1 MRKNN
6 YKKRTVY
13 TIILVVIAILVVGF
27 AILSSTLN
35 IFGGLAVIGGNTFDI
50 KWNNVVVNENSTG
63 VASTEPAISN
73 NDNGT
78 SKQVDFAVTLNTP
91 GKFYEFTVDA
101 VNAGTIDAMIS
112 DYYYHILDVNG
123 NPVDVDFLI
132 FKVSYADDIQLS
144 TGHLLRAGLSAT
156 YKVRVEF
163 SNDISGNELPEGE
176 TVYRFEFGVTYVQ
189 ADDTAFEPG
198 SGSSLPEIPDAI
210 THTSISSGTYYRLN
224 GNTVSIG
231 DLSEDMGDVFTN
243 LNSIPDVGSIN
254 FALKHTIENNQV
266 NRVGIA
272 IQNGNSE
279 VSLDWSSGCY
289 QAGTIS
295 NTITSLFNSLD
306 GGFCQNEGTYIYCDS
321 NSDLSVEFSEDDSIT
336 VSNGVYGCYISEEG
350 SSYCYGE

>member
-6 YKKRTVY
+6 YKKKTFY
-13 TIILVVIAILVVGF
+13 TILFVVIAILVVGF

-50 KWNNVVVNENSTG
+50 KWNNVVVNEDSTG

-123 NPVDVDFLI
+123 DPVDVDFLI
-132 FKVSYADDIQLS
+132 YNVTYADDIQLS

-189 ADDTAFEPG
+189 ADDTAYEPG
-198 SGSSLPEIPDAI
+198 SGRSLPEIPGTI
-210 THTSISSGTYYRLN
+210 PSESLVTGTYYRLN
-224 GNTVSIG
+224 GNNVTVG
-231 DLSEDMGDVFTN
+231 NLVDGLGDVFTD
-243 LNSIPDVGSIN
+243 LNSIPDVGSVN
-254 FALKHTIENNQV
+254 FALKHNLANSHV
-266 NRVGIA
+266 NSVGIA
-272 IQNGNSE
+272 IKYGNSE

-289 QAGTIS
+289 DAGTIY

-306 GGFCQNEGTYIYCDS
+306 GGFCQSEGTYVYCDS
-321 NSDLSVEFSEDDSIT
+321 NSDLSIEFSEDDSIT

>member
-6 YKKRTVY
+6 YKKRTVF
-13 TIILVVIAILVVGF
+13 IILLVVIAILVVGF

-123 NPVDVDFLI
+123 DPVDVDFLI
-132 FKVSYADDIQLS
+132 YNVTYADDIQLS

-189 ADDTAFEPG
+189 ADDTAYEPG
-198 SGSSLPEIPDAI
+198 SGSSLPEIPGTIPSESLVA
-210 THTSISSGTYYRLN
+210 GTYYRLN
-224 GNTVSIG
+224 GNNVTVG
-231 DLSEDMGDVFTN
+231 DLVDGLGDVFTD
-243 LNSIPDVGSIN
+243 LNSIPDVGSVN
-254 FALKHTIENNQV
+254 FALKHNLANSHV
-266 NRVGIA
+266 SRVGVA
-272 IQNGNSE
+272 IKNGNSE
-279 VSLDWSSGCY
+279 VYLDWSSGCY
-289 QAGTIS
+289 DAGTIF

-306 GGFCQNEGTYIYCDS
+306 GGFCQSEGTYVYCDS